1 MTVSSPPHLPEW
13 PASSWRLPGTPL
25 LITWTRGEGL
35 LLWIQGRDPI
45 LSGSPGNRS
54 KWESQARTRAGMGRG
69 TPGWLSDHQEPEV
82 TGPPNGERAPP
93 E

>member
-45 LSGSPGNRS
+45 LRRFTLAEPSTH
-54 KWESQARTRAGMGRG
+54 WEV
-69 TPGWLSDHQEPEV
+69 P
-82 TGPPNGERAPP
+82 
-93 E
+93 